1 MKNFK
6 NVGHALRISIQSAK
20 GGVGKSTISM
30 NLSLAL
36 AEIGKKVILLDRDS
50 IGFSSKLSGIEKPGL
65 LSSVVDGIDFKAMS
79 VLRYKKGLIKVI
91 KLTGDGPRFK
101 DDLSALKE
109 SDELQR
115 KFVST
120 YRSIITSS
128 PHDYFIIDNP
138 SLITNNN
145 ELAKLEVNLYAELF
159 PSVEPKRIYVTT
171 NSIRAVE
178 HTVNYMVRAE
188 RSFSIGSALGF
199 CINMVPPGYQDEAK
213 EIVEDVVSKYN
224 LKLGVVIEFNEE
236 IYQYSDELIKMP
248 ILSQVRR
255 LASTL
260 DKGSGEG
267 KITI

>member
-1 MKNFK
+1 
-6 NVGHALRISIQSAK
+6 
-20 GGVGKSTISM
+20 
-30 NLSLAL
+30 
-36 AEIGKKVILLDRDS
+36 
-50 IGFSSKLSGIEKPGL
+50 
-65 LSSVVDGIDFKAMS
+65 
-79 VLRYKKGLIKVI
+79 
-91 KLTGDGPRFK
+91 
-101 DDLSALKE
+101 
-109 SDELQR
+109 
-115 KFVST
+115 
-120 YRSIITSS
+120 
-128 PHDYFIIDNP
+128 
-138 SLITNNN
+138 
-145 ELAKLEVNLYAELF
+145 
-159 PSVEPKRIYVTT
+159 
-171 NSIRAVE
+171 
-178 HTVNYMVRAE
+178 AE